1 MKAIL
6 AKLFEAR
13 SLERAEAREAMEQV
27 IGGGV
32 SPEQVGAFLGALRAK
47 RETVDEL
54 VGFAEAMRQHA
65 RKLSTSR
72 ADLVDTCGTGGDG
85 SHTFNISTA
94 SAFVVAAS
102 GLGVAKHGNRA
113 VSSSCGSAEVL
124 EALGVPVELPPE
136 AAGSALDGDGF
147 AFLFAPF
154 YHPAMKNVAPVRR
167 ALGVRTVFNLLGP
180 LANPALVRRQVLG
193 VFDKRWIEPLARA
206 LLALGSEEA
215 LVVHGSDGLDEIT
228 LTGPT
233 TAAHA
238 RGGEVTLLEIT
249 PEDAGLTRARA
260 EDLRGGDAA
269 ENAGILLDVLSGR
282 RGPRRDAVALNA
294 GAALFV
300 GGLAKSLAEGAR
312 IAEEAI
318 DKGRAM
324 EQLERA
330 RARR

>member
-1 MKAIL
+1 MKAVL

-54 VGFAEAMRQHA
+54 VGFAEAMRRHA

-85 SHTFNISTA
+85 SHTFNISTT

-124 EALGVPVELPPE
+124 EALGVPVELSPE

-193 VFDKRWIEPLARA
+193 VFDKRWLEPLARA

-233 TAAHA
+233 AAAHA

-269 ENAGILLDVLSGR
+269 HNAGILLEILSGK